1 MSTTPAR
8 LDPWEQ
14 VSRLQR
20 VMDDMFGR
28 ITDSRGRGQFAW
40 TPSVDVSRTGDC
52 LVFKFDLPGMT
63 ADDVNIEVRD
73 RMLVVSGERS
83 EERERPSGQEGYL
96 TRERAFGA
104 FSRSFGLPQ
113 GIDEEQ
119 ISARFSNGVL
129 EVKAPLGSGSG
140 TRRIEIEG
148 HGERPS
154 DASLAASHAASSPE
168 AAGDDATGEP
178 RSPMPPAEQEQTGS

>member
-28 ITDSRGRGQFAW
+28 ITDNRGRAQFAW

-52 LVFKFDLPGMT
+52 LVFKFDLPGMN
-63 ADDVNIEVRD
+63 ADDVNIEIRD

-104 FSRSFGLPQ
+104 FSRSFALPQ
-113 GIDEEQ
+113 AIDEEQ

-129 EVKAPLGSGSG
+129 EIKAPLGSGG
-140 TRRIEIEG
+140 GPRRIPIEG
-148 HGERPS
+148 QGERTS
-154 DASLAASHAASSPE
+154 DASMAASHAASSPQVPSE
-168 AAGDDATGEP
+168 GETGEP
-178 RSPMPPAEQEQTGS
+178 RSPLPPADQEQSGI